1 LKPSLVESAYLVE
14 EGEFEEAKEGAML
27 DIPKPTPTCT
37 SSQTTT
43 EMACI
48 KCNDRMKLILIEPR
62 DERFNFVT
70 YRCSGCSANES
81 FLKAI

>member
-1 LKPSLVESAYLVE
+1 
-14 EGEFEEAKEGAML
+14 M
-27 DIPKPTPTCT
+27 T
-37 SSQTTT
+37 
-43 EMACI
+43 CI

-62 DERFNFVT
+62 DERLNFVT